1 MRYQLFLSDFDGTL
15 VREDGTV
22 SEANKAA
29 IANYRRAGGIFAV
42 VTGRMMSSILP
53 RMKELGLEDGLA
65 VAYQG
70 AMVADVRT
78 GELLKSDGFSRDHAL
93 KCIRYFEKCGYHV
106 HVYTGDDFFSNM
118 DDEPLRIY
126 EEICRVKGK
135 IQPHLSDMVASNSVK
150 VVKVLAMVEAKDRD
164 RVAAE
169 TASALGD
176 EFFVTCSSPYL
187 VEVMPKGQS
196 KASAVQFLS
205 DYYGVP
211 RERIAAIGDQM
222 NDLPMLENAG
232 GRFAVGNAEEAL
244 KKQAT
249 VVASCEEDG
258 VAEALMKY
266 AMGE

>member
-70 AMVADVRT
+70 AMVAGVRT

-150 VVKVLAMVEAKDRD
+150 VVFFISSFFKKFNGNLTELSVRENILLLLTKLFYFILKRINCIGNKIG
-164 RVAAE
+164 R
-169 TASALGD
+169 TAVNDIIITYNFFSELGIN
-176 EFFVTCSSPYL
+176 VTRC
-187 VEVMPKGQS
+187 
-196 KASAVQFLS
+196 
-205 DYYGVP
+205 
-211 RERIAAIGDQM
+211 
-222 NDLPMLENAG
+222 
-232 GRFAVGNAEEAL
+232 FAVLSCYQIL
-244 KKQAT
+244 KFLCNHLVSLT
-249 VVASCEEDG
+249 HYDIEHGLRSYN
-258 VAEALMKY
+258 L
-266 AMGE
+266 